1 MFEGEFE
8 CFGENKEKY
17 KNFSVAVKKEIIK
30 ADKEGNEIVKTKFYK
45 TKFIDSARFMASS
58 NLIVNLTEGIHKI
71 KCKDCGCFFE
81 YESVKDNLIK
91 YQCLSY
97 NKNYS
102 NKLDEELKNKFK
114 NTFKFSNNAINKFIL
129 LLRKGVYPY
138 ENIDDWEKFNETTLP
153 EKEEFYNNLN
163 IEDITN
169 VDCMHGKRVFKYF
182 KIKNLGE
189 YDDLYLRSDTL
200 PLADVFEN
208 FRVMS
213 LKIYQLDP
221 AKFFSAPGLAWQAA
235 LKKDKSKSRSFN

>member
-1 MFEGEFE
+1 MFWR
-8 CFGENKEKY
+8 KQRKVQD
-17 KNFSVAVKKEIIK
+17 FSVPAKKEIIK

-58 NLIVNLTEGIHKI
+58 NLIVNLTKGIHKI
-71 KCKDCGCFFE
+71 KCKDCG
-81 YESVKDNLIK
+81 Y
-91 YQCLSY
+91 
-97 NKNYS
+97 
-102 NKLDEELKNKFK
+102 KLDEELKKKFK

-138 ENIDDWEKFNETTLP
+138 EYIDDWEKFNETALP
-153 EKEEFYNNLN
+153 EIEEFHSILN

-169 VDCMHGKRVFKYF
+169 VDCMHGKRVFKHS
-182 KIKNLGE
+182 KVKNLGE
-189 YDDLYLRSDTL
+189 YHDFYLKSDTL

-208 FRVMS
+208 FREML

-235 LKKDKSKSRSFN
+235 LKKDKSKSRSFK